1 MRMNRYVELDLGEMI
16 RQVREDKN
24 VGITPTHA
32 HICTPAQDLRTQ
44 LSKILATTRLISSGR
59 LSLPQAR
66 QMALQIEGMAQTGLA
81 GKLDCGGHPP
91 PQARRENRPRPVADS
106 VVDDSCLECLSPR
119 EREILTALA
128 QGQSVHEIAAL
139 LNRSPKTVNNH
150 RTNILHKL
158 HLRNTAELTRL
169 AIRHKLVEP

>member
-1 MRMNRYVELDLGEMI
+1 MQMNRYVELDLGELI

-24 VGITPTHA
+24 AGVTPAHV
-32 HICTPAQDLRTQ
+32 HICPPVQDLRTQ

-66 QMALQIEGMAQTGLA
+66 HMALQIETMAQSGLA
-81 GKLDCGGHPP
+81 RKPDCRGRHGAQRPETQP
-91 PQARRENRPRPVADS
+91 RPRLEPG
-106 VVDDSCLECLSPR
+106 VDDSRLDCLSRR

-128 QGQSVHEIAAL
+128 QGRSVHEIAAVL
-139 LNRSPKTVNNH
+139 CRSPKTVNNH

-158 HLRNTAELTRL
+158 KLRNTAELTRL
-169 AIRHKLVEP
+169 AIRHQLVEP